1 MSKIALITGI
11 TGQDGSYLAEL
22 LLKKKYIVHG
32 FIRKKTLKNRK
43 NFWRIKNILKK
54 IKLHEIDTNNFYKLD
69 EIVKKVK
76 PHEVYHLAA
85 QAYDG
90 HSFENEFYTLN
101 INLNFTH
108 KILSA
113 VKKAN
118 PKASFFFAGSSE
130 MYDKNIKQKINE
142 KTNFNPKSAYGI
154 AKVASYYLIKN
165 YRENLNFKASTG
177 ILFNHESPRKDE
189 IFVLRKIAK
198 AVAKIKYGLQKK
210 LYLGDIKSKRDWG
223 HAKDFANAMW
233 LINKHKSASDYIIG
247 TGKLN
252 SVENFTKKAFKY
264 AGLNYKKYLKIDK
277 KLIRK
282 KDSKE
287 RLANPVK
294 LIKKLK
300 WKLKY
305 SFEDLVIDMVK
316 QELNK
321 FNSKSIS

>member
-43 NFWRIKNILKK
+43 KFWRIKNILKK

>member
-32 FIRKKTLKNRK
+32 LIRKKTFKNNK

-54 IKLHEIDTNNFYKLD
+54 LKLHEIDTDNFYKLD
-69 EIVKKVK
+69 KIVKKVK

-282 KDSKE
+282 KDSKA
-287 RLANPVK
+287 RLANPIK

-305 SFEDLVIDMVK
+305 SFEDLVKDMVK

-321 FNSKSIS
+321 FKSKSIS

>member
-1 MSKIALITGI
+1 MSKIALITEI

-22 LLKKKYIVHG
+22 LLKKKYIVYG

-165 YRENLNFKASTG
+165 YREYLNFKASTG

>member
-32 FIRKKTLKNRK
+32 LIRKKTSKNNG

-54 IKLHEIDTNNFYKLD
+54 LKLHEIDTDNFYKLD
-69 EIVKKVK
+69 KIVKKVK

-282 KDSKE
+282 KDSKA
-287 RLANPVK
+287 RLANPIK

-305 SFEDLVIDMVK
+305 SFEDLVKDMVK

-321 FNSKSIS
+321 FKSKSIS

>member
-32 FIRKKTLKNRK
+32 FIRKKTLKSRK

-233 LINKHKSASDYIIG
+233 LINKHKRASDYIIG

-300 WKLKY
+300 WKLEY

-321 FNSKSIS
+321 FKSKSIN

>member
-32 FIRKKTLKNRK
+32 LIRKKTFKNNK

-54 IKLHEIDTNNFYKLD
+54 LKLHEIDTDNFYKLD
-69 EIVKKVK
+69 KIVKKVK

-282 KDSKE
+282 KDSKA

-300 WKLKY
+300 WKL
-305 SFEDLVIDMVK
+305 
-316 QELNK
+316 
-321 FNSKSIS
+321 

>member
-32 FIRKKTLKNRK
+32 LIRKKTFKNNK
-43 NFWRIKNILKK
+43 NFWRIKNILKNL
-54 IKLHEIDTNNFYKLD
+54 KLHEIDTDNFYKLD
-69 EIVKKVK
+69 KIVKKVK

-165 YRENLNFKASTG
+165 YRENFNFKASSG

-264 AGLNYKKYLKIDK
+264 AGLDYRKYLKIDK

-282 KDSKE
+282 KDSKA

-300 WKLKY
+300 WKLEY

>member
-165 YRENLNFKASTG
+165 YRENFNFKASSG

-264 AGLNYKKYLKIDK
+264 AGLDYRKYLKIDK

-282 KDSKE
+282 KDSKA

-300 WKLKY
+300 WKLEY

-321 FNSKSIS
+321 FKSKSIN

>member
-32 FIRKKTLKNRK
+32 LIRKKTFKNNK

-54 IKLHEIDTNNFYKLD
+54 LKLHEIDTDNFYKLD
-69 EIVKKVK
+69 KIVKKVK

-282 KDSKE
+282 KDSKA

-300 WKLKY
+300 WKLEY
-305 SFEDLVIDMVK
+305 SFEDLVIDMVN

-321 FNSKSIS
+321 FKSKSVS

>member
-1 MSKIALITGI
+1 M
-11 TGQDGSYLAEL
+11 
-22 LLKKKYIVHG
+22 
-32 FIRKKTLKNRK
+32 
-43 NFWRIKNILKK
+43 
-54 IKLHEIDTNNFYKLD
+54 
-69 EIVKKVK
+69 
-76 PHEVYHLAA
+76 
-85 QAYDG
+85 
-90 HSFENEFYTLN
+90 
-101 INLNFTH
+101 
-108 KILSA
+108 
-113 VKKAN
+113 
-118 PKASFFFAGSSE
+118 
-130 MYDKNIKQKINE
+130 
-142 KTNFNPKSAYGI
+142 
-154 AKVASYYLIKN
+154 
-165 YRENLNFKASTG
+165 
-177 ILFNHESPRKDE
+177 FNHESPRKDE

>member
-282 KDSKE
+282 KDSKA

>member
-43 NFWRIKNILKK
+43 KFWRIKNILKK

-282 KDSKE
+282 KDSKA